1 MATVQG
7 LNVGALNTT
16 TASNSL
22 GGTAAVRTGREIL
35 AGGNPKV
42 GSAAG
47 WVVNAAANIFE
58 ATMAASQT
66 AGTLVVPLTGL
77 TAGDTLTGFRV
88 VAQVESAGGTVTID
102 ADLRAET
109 NVAADPTDASI
120 GAITQVSVT
129 ADTAVSATKTG
140 LTEVISVAKRY
151 YLLITA
157 TTGSSCDIRYLASWC
172 TVTTS

>member
-1 MATVQG
+1 MSLYVSGITVG
-7 LNVGALNTT
+7 SEGV
-16 TASNSL
+16 SL
-22 GGTAAVRTGREIL
+22 GANGIVRTGREIL
-35 AGGNPKV
+35 VGSNPKV
-42 GSAAG
+42 GASAG
-47 WVVNAAANIFE
+47 WVVNAASDVFE

-66 AGTLVVPLTGL
+66 GGTLIVPLRGL
-77 TAGDTLTGFRV
+77 TAGDTITGFRV

-129 ADTAVSATKTG
+129 ADTAVSATKAG
-140 LTEVISVAKRY
+140 LTEVVSVTKNY
-151 YLLITA
+151 YIKITA
-157 TTGSSCDIRYLASWC
+157 TTAGSTDVRYLASWA